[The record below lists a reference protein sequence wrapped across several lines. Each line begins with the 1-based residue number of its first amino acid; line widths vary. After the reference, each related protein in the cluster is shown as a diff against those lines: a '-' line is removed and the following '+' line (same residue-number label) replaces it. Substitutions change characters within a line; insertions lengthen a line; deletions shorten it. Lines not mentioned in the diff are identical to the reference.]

1 MTSFSSS
8 LRIEVNFCLVE
19 VSEIKEST
27 VECKVLII
35 CLIFGYSALVVDE
48 SEVVGIVRGGD

>member
-35 CLIFGYSALVVDE
+35 CLIFGCSALVVDE